1 MARLLVEARTAES
14 TSGDAVFRLALGV
27 SVSRV
32 DDGKPVTGLTAENFR
47 LASHIGLVKDFKVT
61 SADEWEWE
69 PGDVEPAG
77 CYALD
82 VMITPTE
89 KFSRGARYVF
99 GLQARTFSD
108 DQPPHVLDRGQ
119 TIVELVSLGE

>member
-1 MARLLVEARTAES
+1 M
-14 TSGDAVFRLALGV
+14 
-27 SVSRV
+27 
-32 DDGKPVTGLTAENFR
+32 TGLKAENFR

-89 KFSRGARYVF
+89 SSLEALATCSGFRRAPSAMISH
-99 GLQARTFSD
+99 RTSSIAAK
-108 DQPPHVLDRGQ
+108 Q
-119 TIVELVSLGE
+119 SLS